1 MRIFGPRSAALCKI
15 DSADAALSS
24 LLLPSSKPKPHE
36 ADPHD
41 FKIPKTRA
49 VIFHKLGSHRR
60 RESEADFVRNRTICV
75 PFNRV

>member
-36 ADPHD
+36 ADPPD

-49 VIFHKLGSHRR
+49 VIFL
-60 RESEADFVRNRTICV
+60 
-75 PFNRV
+75 